1 MITVEVRDA
10 LADEEAAEVAALIA
24 EAAAYDEEAG
34 FSTVDLRSDS
44 DGHTEVFGVL
54 TRLTPGMHG
63 RTDTPLVAYLRLA
76 VDRAGG
82 AVAQMVVRPEF
93 RSLGIATLTLETL
106 STREGAGWAGTGAV
120 SISCWA
126 RGDHPAAD
134 RMSRRFGAEAAGAT
148 WTLFRG
154 TEKLVID
161 AADEGA
167 VLRARHDGFV
177 HEQTDVRYVWRVPVP
192 VATEPTN

>member
-1 MITVEVRDA
+1 MITVEVRDE
-10 LADEEAAEVAALIA
+10 LGDEESAELEAMIG

-34 FSTVDLRSDS
+34 FPSVDLRSES
-44 DGHTEVFGVL
+44 DGHTEVFRVL
-54 TRLTPGMHG
+54 TRLTPGLHG

-82 AVAQMVVRPEF
+82 AVAQMVVHPDF

-106 STREGAGWAGTGAV
+106 SAREGTGWAGTGAV

-134 RMSRRFGAEAAGAT
+134 RMSRRFGAEVAGAT

-154 TEKLVID
+154 AEKLVID
-161 AADEGA
+161 AADQGA
-167 VLRARHDGFV
+167 VLRARHEGFV
-177 HEQTDVRYVWRVPVP
+177 HEQTDVRYVWRVPVS
-192 VATEPTN
+192 VAIEPTG